1 MLYFLHGKYEN
12 DVRKQR
18 MEFLLGLITNEV
30 LISAAAAWFTAQAS
44 KMVLDAVKGEFTAER
59 LAGGG
64 GMPSAHSATVTG
76 LAAATGIVYGGA
88 GFAFPMALFFA
99 IIVIYDAMGVRYETG
114 QQAKA
119 LNRLRRRDLAEQK
132 DPVMEQELKE
142 KMGHTLP
149 EIVAGCIVGI
159 VIAALVCHFIP

>member
-1 MLYFLHGKYEN
+1 
-12 DVRKQR
+12 
-18 MEFLLGLITNEV
+18 MEFLLGLITNKV
-30 LISAAAAWFTAQAS
+30 LISAAAAWFVAQAS

-76 LAAATGIVYGGA
+76 LTAATGIVYGGA

-99 IIVIYDAMGVRYETG
+99 IIVIYDAMGVRFETG
-114 QQAKA
+114 QEAKA
-119 LNRLRRRDLAEQK
+119 LNKLRRRDLAENRE
-132 DPVMEQELKE
+132 PVMERELKE

-149 EIVAGCIVGI
+149 EIVAGCVVGI
-159 VIAALVCHFIP
+159 IIAVLVCNFVPEI